1 MHGNHVTRTSLY
13 KPEYCD
19 LLLDDMKKGFSL
31 LAFAGLIGVCRD
43 TLTEWGRVHP
53 EFADAVKRG
62 KAMQVRE
69 WETRGIRVAEG
80 LDVKGAGAAAS
91 MVQFSLCNLGDG
103 EWRNKQ
109 DHTHAGPAGGAI
121 ETTHTVTYT
130 GVLAK
135 GYETI

>member
-1 MHGNHVTRTSLY
+1 MAAPGQLSKY

-43 TLTEWGRVHP
+43 TLTEWVKVHP
-53 EFADAVKRG
+53 EFAEAVRCG

-69 WETRGIRVAEG
+69 WETRGHGIAEG
-80 LDVKGAGAAAS
+80 LDVKGAGAAGS
-91 MVQFSLCNLGDG
+91 MVQFALCNLGDG

-109 DHTHAGPAGGAI
+109 DHTFANPDGTNM
-121 ETTHTVTYT
+121 ENKTVIILPSN
-130 GVLAK
+130 GRD
-135 GYETI
+135 